1 MDLYNVYIYMETPI
15 VDSMWELH
23 SEVRNQGLF
32 IQKHNPQK
40 KQREKSTNQYKI
52 KQTFRKS

>member
-1 MDLYNVYIYMETPI
+1 MDLYNVYIYI
-15 VDSMWELH
+15 NSYCRLH
-23 SEVRNQGLF
+23 VEVRNQGLF